1 MNLDTSL
8 STLSVAGLAHRCRQ
22 ETERFYRRLRYDE
35 RFCFE
40 LFRRAILQCSEQ
52 AWDLIVEQYTRQVT
66 TWVTRHEAFAA
77 VNEPSDYFVNH
88 AFAKF
93 WRAFS
98 RDPLKLNRFESLRAL
113 MQYLKLCAHSA
124 LKEYVQR
131 HMSRDEEWDSE
142 TAAPHHGSAPD
153 PATEMASDLAA
164 QRLWQ
169 RVLKVVK
176 TDQERI
182 IAEAYFVYDMKPREI
197 FSWRQD
203 AFDDV
208 VQVRRVK
215 DNFLAR
221 LRRDKQL
228 LAILQEHG

>member
-1 MNLDTSL
+1 MNLETSL
-8 STLSVAGLAHRCRQ
+8 SMLTVAGLAHRCRQ
-22 ETERFYRRLRYDE
+22 ETERFYRRLQYDE

-40 LFRRAILQCSEQ
+40 LFRRAILQRSEQ
-52 AWDLIVEQYTRQVT
+52 AWQVIVEHYDRQVT
-66 TWVTRHEAFAA
+66 TWIKRHA
-77 VNEPSDYFVNH
+77 VFPGADEPPDYFVNQ
-88 AFAKF
+88 AFARF

-98 RDPLKLNRFESLRAL
+98 RDPGKLDRFASLNAL
-113 MQYLKLCAHSA
+113 MQYLKLCANSA
-124 LKEYVQR
+124 LTEHVRR
-131 HMSRDEEWDSE
+131 HMSRDEPLDPE
-142 TAAPHHGSAPD
+142 TATLHRDHAPD
-153 PATEMASDLAA
+153 PASEVAAELGA

-169 RVLKVVK
+169 RVLEVVK

-182 IAEAYFVYDMKPREI
+182 IAQAYLVDDMKPKEI

-228 LAILQEHG
+228 LAILGDRD